1 MNMSDCV
8 NVKQSVHAERNTSL
22 EGFFLSKRGEKQ
34 TFLVNAEGDSC
45 KKGSVL
51 DKCKQREFL

>member
-22 EGFFLSKRGEKQ
+22 EVVVFVFFCFFLSKRGEKQ
-34 TFLVNAEGDSC
+34 TFSVSAEGDSC
-45 KKGSVL
+45 KKGSV
-51 DKCKQREFL
+51 

>member
-22 EGFFLSKRGEKQ
+22 EVVVFFLFVFFLSKRGEKQ
-34 TFLVNAEGDSC
+34 AFSVSAEGDSC
-45 KKGSVL
+45 KKGSV
-51 DKCKQREFL
+51 